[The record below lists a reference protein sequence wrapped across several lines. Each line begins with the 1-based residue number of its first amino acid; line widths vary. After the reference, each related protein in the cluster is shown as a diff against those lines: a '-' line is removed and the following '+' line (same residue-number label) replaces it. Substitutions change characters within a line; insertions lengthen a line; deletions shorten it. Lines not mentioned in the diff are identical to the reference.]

1 MGDRRD
7 ISCLPSL
14 RTQRQ
19 EAPRASAA
27 SPQERR
33 SKCSQ
38 QSLALPGATTDKKE
52 KDFTFSFEESVGW
65 TNFLY
70 STLEP
75 FV

>member
-7 ISCLPSL
+7 TSCLPSL
-14 RTQRQ
+14 QTHLQ
-19 EAPRASAA
+19 EAPMASAA
-27 SPQERR
+27 SPHEQR
-33 SKCSQ
+33 SKCFQ
-38 QSLALPGATTDKKE
+38 QSLALPGAKTDKKE

>member
-7 ISCLPSL
+7 ISCPPSL
-14 RTQRQ
+14 RTHLQ
-19 EAPRASAA
+19 EAPVANVVSKVT
-27 SPQERR
+27 RR
-33 SKCSQ
+33 
-38 QSLALPGATTDKKE
+38 GKE

-75 FV
+75 LV

>member
-7 ISCLPSL
+7 TSCLPSL
-14 RTQRQ
+14 QTHLQ
-19 EAPRASAA
+19 EAPMASAA
-27 SPQERR
+27 SPHEQR
-33 SKCSQ
+33 SKCSK
-38 QSLALPGATTDKKE
+38 TDKKE

>member
-7 ISCLPSL
+7 ISCPPSL
-14 RTQRQ
+14 RTHLQ
-19 EAPRASAA
+19 EAPVANVVSKV
-27 SPQERR
+27 SPCE
-33 SKCSQ
+33 
-38 QSLALPGATTDKKE
+38 LPGAKTDRKE

-75 FV
+75 LV

>member
-1 MGDRRD
+1 MGG
-7 ISCLPSL
+7 
-14 RTQRQ
+14 
-19 EAPRASAA
+19 
-27 SPQERR
+27 SPGHFLSPVPANTSTGGSNGMEQI
-33 SKCSQ
+33 
-38 QSLALPGATTDKKE
+38 LALPGSKTDTKE